1 MLALL
6 IGRGN
11 QGETA
16 IQLMQRLLVSL
27 DNDLSKLQRISIEE
41 LLLWKGIGPAKAV
54 KIKAAL
60 ELGKRIQ
67 GLPAQKKDGCTSSKM
82 AYDTLFSV
90 MTYLHQEEFWVLYLN
105 NQHHVL
111 DKKCLSKGGISE
123 TTVDIRLLFK
133 NALRLGAIAII
144 VAHNHP
150 SGVLTP
156 SKSDIHLTKKIK
168 KQGIIWI

>member
-1 MLALL
+1 
-6 IGRGN
+6 
-11 QGETA
+11 
-16 IQLMQRLLVSL
+16 
-27 DNDLSKLQRISIEE
+27 
-41 LLLWKGIGPAKAV
+41 
-54 KIKAAL
+54 
-60 ELGKRIQ
+60 
-67 GLPAQKKDGCTSSKM
+67 
-82 AYDTLFSV
+82 

-156 SKSDIHLTKKIK
+156 SKSDIHHTKKIK
-168 KQGIIWI
+168 KAGYNMDIKLLDHLIISEKGYFSFADENML

>member
-1 MLALL
+1 MKTNPPKFTLKDWSVEERPREKLISQGPQHLSNSELLALL
-6 IGRGN
+6 IGIGN

-27 DNDLSKLQRISIEE
+27 GNDLSKLHRISIEE

-67 GLPAQKKDGCTSSKM
+67 GLPAQKKAGCTNSKM

-90 MTYLHQEEFWVLYLN
+90 MTYLHQEE
-105 NQHHVL
+105 
-111 DKKCLSKGGISE
+111 C
-123 TTVDIRLLFK
+123 
-133 NALRLGAIAII
+133 
-144 VAHNHP
+144 
-150 SGVLTP
+150 
-156 SKSDIHLTKKIK
+156 
-168 KQGIIWI
+168 